1 MRVNNV
7 TIQLQACGG
16 VLELA
21 WRWYLQG
28 NFLTTMTE
36 LEEVACPWRTSASR
50 RKTHGGTG

>member
-36 LEEVACPWRTSASR
+36 LEEVA
-50 RKTHGGTG
+50 